1 MLLFLAVAST
11 LIVTNLPFFAV
22 RIPHGVYMLLFREVL
37 PYVNLESLCLAGV
50 SLRFELFKV
59 SQGFAPIGVS

>member
-1 MLLFLAVAST
+1 MLLL
-11 LIVTNLPFFAV
+11 
-22 RIPHGVYMLLFREVL
+22 REVL

-59 SQGFAPIGVS
+59 SQGFALIGVS